1 MVRLLTLSLLL
12 LCPFAVRAAADAD
25 ADAVLKALDSP
36 RGLVVVLGDDA
47 GNLALDLVRKSE
59 LNVFVQSPD
68 ADQVERFRRSAD
80 KAGLLG
86 TRIWV
91 QKGHEARLNL
101 ASDLA
106 DAVVVS
112 QNAAVPTEELL
123 RVLRPDGKAFVDGR
137 EIVKPFA
144 ANTDEWSHPY
154 HGPDNNP
161 LSLDKVAKR
170 PYLTHFMAEPW
181 YCPLPQMSVISG
193 GRIFKVFG
201 DRSSALPQE
210 DMLNKLIAM
219 SAFNG
224 TILWKRD
231 LPPNFMI
238 HRNTFIATP
247 KTLYLADDKSCKL
260 IDTATGKVRE
270 EITVPDKLSD
280 GPVWKWM
287 ALENNVLYALVGE
300 KEGSDET
307 LRGPRIRG
315 AGWPWWGIKNYN
327 FGFGR
332 TLLAIDSDT
341 KKVIWSH
348 KENDPI
354 DSRGVCM
361 KNDRIYYYSDGK
373 FLAALNTKDG
383 KVAWKNEETELL
395 EAIGPHGKAQHWM
408 LGFASTAYMKASD
421 DALYF
426 AGPQRPR
433 LVAASTKDGKLLWQ
447 HKEGNVQLV
456 LRSEG
461 VYALGEGRTNSAESS
476 YKFEPMTGKILA
488 SFPSRDRC
496 TRATGCLDSIFT
508 RGGAGGSTAIF
519 DITQKDPKM
528 GVVSPMRPACQDG
541 VIAAHGYLY
550 WGPWM
555 CRCDMTQLGVISL
568 GSGGSFDYTMKASD
582 ALRLEVTDI
591 DRKVVRWE
599 ESPEDWPTYRK
610 NNARTVITTH
620 TIPAKVRQAWE
631 FKDRAPTIST
641 APIAVG
647 GVVYAG
653 GMDGVIRALTADKGE
668 VLWTTNTGGPL
679 RYPPVVAN
687 DRLYAGSA
695 DGWIYC
701 FEAASGKALW
711 RFRAAPTERII
722 PIYGSLS
729 STWPVNGV
737 LVEKNTVYAAAGIS
751 TFDGTHV
758 YALDAITGKLRWQ
771 NNTSGNTGNELP
783 DGGVSVQGPLLLHK
797 DAIYMAAGNKP
808 TIASYALKDG
818 KFTAAGGG
826 RGKDLF
832 IRKDTVQGSGF
843 PMYWRPE
850 DDHFLSPAELE
861 FPGGVLAVN
870 TDSIG
875 LVSPRQP
882 DGAKKVATDWSVKP
896 YQEIAAVVIAKNAI
910 LVSGLDRDAKK
921 PDKTSPGLC
930 AISLKDGGILWKHTL
945 PSNPVAWGI
954 AQDRTGRII
963 VTMMDGKVVAFEHE

>member
-1 MVRLLTLSLLL
+1 MTATRILALAIATVLL
-12 LCPFAVRAAADAD
+12 PAAIRAADAD
-25 ADAVLKALDSP
+25 KVLKTLDSQ
-36 RGLVVVLGDDA
+36 RGLVVVLGDSD
-47 GNLALDLVRKSE
+47 GKLAFDLVRKSE
-59 LNVFVQSPD
+59 LTIFVQSADGKEVD
-68 ADQVERFRRSAD
+68 AIRRAAD

-91 QKGHEARLNL
+91 QMGKAGRLNL
-101 ASDLA
+101 ANDLA
-106 DAVVVS
+106 DAVVV
-112 QNAAVPTEELL
+112 QKPGLVANDEIN
-123 RVLRPDGKAFVDGR
+123 RVLRPGGKVIGEEKERTKAFD
-137 EIVKPFA
+137 
-144 ANTDEWSHPY
+144 NQTDEWPHPY

-219 SAFNG
+219 NAFNG

-247 KTLYLADDKSCKL
+247 KTLYLADNKSCKL
-260 IDTATGKVRE
+260 IDPATGKIRD
-270 EITVPDKLSD
+270 EIVVPDKLAD

-287 ALENNVLYALVGE
+287 ALEGNVLYALVGE
-300 KEGSDET
+300 KEGADET
-307 LRGPRIRG
+307 LRGNRIRG

-332 TLLAIDSDT
+332 TFLAIDPES
-341 KKVIWSH
+341 KKILWSH
-348 KENDPI
+348 KEVDPI

-361 KNDRIYYYSDGK
+361 KNGRIYYYSDGK
-373 FLAALNTKDG
+373 FLAALEARNG

-395 EAIGPHGKAQHWM
+395 EAIGAHGKAQHWM
-408 LGFASTAYMKASD
+408 LGFASTAYLKASD

-456 LRSEG
+456 LRPEG
-461 VYALGEGRTNSAESS
+461 VYALGEGRTNSVESS
-476 YKFEPMTGKILA
+476 HKFDPMTGKVLA
-488 SFPSRDRC
+488 TFPSRDRC

-508 RGGAGGSTAIF
+508 RGGAGGSTAVF
-519 DITQKDPKM
+519 DVTAKDPKM

-541 VIAAHGYLY
+541 VVAAHGYLY

-568 GSGGSFDYTMKASD
+568 GSGGKFDYTMKAID
-582 ALRLEVTDI
+582 AERLEKPTNKQAVPYI
-591 DRKVVRWE
+591 
-599 ESPEDWPTYRK
+599 SFGQDWFTYRMD
-610 NNARTVITTH
+610 NNRSAETPH
-620 TIPAKVRQAWE
+620 TIPAKVRQTWE
-631 FKDRAPTIST
+631 FKERAPTIST
-641 APIAVG
+641 APIAAG
-647 GVVYAG
+647 GMVLVG
-653 GMDGVIRALTADKGE
+653 GMDGVVRALNADKGTP
-668 VLWTTNTGGPL
+668 VWTAYTGGPI
-679 RYPPVVAN
+679 RYPPAVASN
-687 DRLYAGSA
+687 RAYVGSA
-695 DGWIYC
+695 DGWVYC
-701 FEAASGKALW
+701 FSAATGKLLW
-711 RFRAAPTERII
+711 RFRAAPVERTI

-729 STWPVNGV
+729 STWPVCGV
-737 LVEKNTVYAAAGIS
+737 LVEKDTVYAAAGIS

-758 YALDAITGKLRWQ
+758 YALDAKTGEIRWQ

-808 TIASYALKDG
+808 TIASYALTDG

-832 IRKDTVQGSGF
+832 IRKGQVQGSGF
-843 PMYWRPE
+843 PLYWRPE
-850 DDHFLSPAELE
+850 DDHFLSPMELE
-861 FPGGVLAVN
+861 STSGVIAVN
-870 TDSIG
+870 TDSVG
-875 LVSPRQP
+875 LVSEKQP
-882 DGAKKVATDWSVKP
+882 EGAKKVATDWSAKP
-896 YQEIAAVVIAKNAI
+896 FQEISAVVIARNAI

-921 PDKTSPGLC
+921 PTQTSPGLC
-930 AISLKDGGILWKHTL
+930 AVSLKDGSVMWKQPL
-945 PSNPVAWGI
+945 PGNPVAWGL

-963 VTMMDGKVVAFEHE
+963 VTTMDGRVVAFERD

>member
-1 MVRLLTLSLLL
+1 MTTSRFLS
-12 LCPFAVRAAADAD
+12 FAALVLGPISVHAADAD
-25 ADAVLKALDSP
+25 SVLKSLDSP
-36 RGLVVVLGDDA
+36 RGLVVVLGDSD
-47 GNLALDLVRKSE
+47 GKLAFELIRKSE
-59 LNVFVQSPD
+59 LTVFVQSAD
-68 ADQVERFRRSAD
+68 AKEVDAIRREAD
-80 KAGLLG
+80 KTGLLG

-91 QKGHEARLNL
+91 QLGKAGKLNL
-101 ASDLA
+101 GDDLA
-106 DAVVVS
+106 DAIVVQKPGLVA
-112 QNAAVPTEELL
+112 NKELQ
-123 RVLRPDGKAFVDGR
+123 RVLRPGGKFFDNGIVVTKEFDGK
-137 EIVKPFA
+137 
-144 ANTDEWSHPY
+144 TDEWTHPY

-219 SAFNG
+219 NAFNG

-287 ALENNVLYALVGE
+287 ALEGNVLYALVGD

-332 TLLAIDSDT
+332 TLLAIDAES
-341 KKVIWSH
+341 KKIIWSH

-361 KNDRIYYYSDGK
+361 KNGRIYYYSDGK
-373 FLAALNTKDG
+373 FLAALDTKNG

-456 LRSEG
+456 LRPEG
-461 VYALGEGRTNSAESS
+461 VYALGEGRINSVESS
-476 YKFEPMTGKILA
+476 HKFEPLTGKILS

-508 RGGAGGSTAIF
+508 RGGAGGSTAVF

-541 VIAAHGYLY
+541 VVAAHGYLY

-568 GSGGSFDYTMKASD
+568 GSGGSFDYTQKATD
-582 ALRLEVTDI
+582 ADRLVSGSATGARVPIVVTPD
-591 DRKVVRWE
+591 
-599 ESPEDWPTYRK
+599 DWPAYRK
-610 NNARTVITTH
+610 NNARTAVTNH
-620 TIPAKVRQAWE
+620 TIPAKVRQIWE
-631 FKDRAPTIST
+631 FKDRASTIST
-641 APIAVG
+641 APVAVG
-647 GVVYAG
+647 GITIVG
-653 GMDGVIRALTADKGE
+653 GMDGVVRALNAKGMP
-668 VLWTTNTGGPL
+668 LWTAYTGGPI
-679 RYPPVVAN
+679 RYPPAVAN
-687 DRLYAGSA
+687 NRVFVGSS
-695 DGWIYC
+695 DGCVYC
-701 FEAASGKALW
+701 FETGNGELHW
-711 RFRAAPTERII
+711 RFRAAPIERTI

-729 STWPVNGV
+729 STWPVCGV
-737 LVEKNTVYAAAGIS
+737 LVEKDTVYAAAGMS

-758 YALDAITGKLRWQ
+758 YALDAKTGAIRWQ

-797 DAIYMAAGNKP
+797 EAIYMAAGNKP
-808 TIASYALKDG
+808 TIASYAVSDG
-818 KFTAAGGG
+818 KFSAAGGG

-832 IRKDTVQGSGF
+832 IRKGTVQGSGF

-850 DDHFLSPAELE
+850 DDHFLSPMELE

-875 LVSPRQP
+875 LVSPKQP
-882 DGAKKVATDWSVKP
+882 EGAKKIATDWSAKP
-896 YQEIAAVVIAKNAI
+896 YQEISAVVIAKNAI
-910 LVSGLDRDAKK
+910 LVTGLDRDAKK
-921 PDKTSPGLC
+921 PTKTSPGLC
-930 AISLKDGGILWKHTL
+930 AVSLKDGSIMWKQPL
-945 PSNPVAWGI
+945 PGNPVAWGL

-963 VTMMDGKVVAFEHE
+963 VTMIDGRVVAFTGE

>member
-1 MVRLLTLSLLL
+1 MLRFLPLAMVLLL
-12 LCPFAVRAAADAD
+12 PITTRADDAL
-25 ADAVLKALDSP
+25 LKSIGVE
-36 RGLVVVLGDDA
+36 RGLCVVLGDPD
-47 GNLALDLVRKSE
+47 GTLALDLVRKSQ
-59 LNVFVQSPD
+59 LTVFVQSPKAEEVD
-68 ADQVERFRRSAD
+68 TIRRNAD
-80 KAGLLG
+80 KAGMLG

-91 QKGHEARLNL
+91 QKGDYTHLNL
-101 ASDLA
+101 ANDLA
-106 DAVVVS
+106 DAIVVMKP
-112 QNAAVPTEELL
+112 AVVANDELL
-123 RVLRPDGKAFVDGR
+123 RVLRPDGKAFVDGK
-137 EIVKPFA
+137 EIVKPFNA
-144 ANTDEWSHPY
+144 STDEWSHPY

-161 LSLDKVAKR
+161 LSFDKVAKR

-260 IDTATGKVRE
+260 IDPATGKIRE
-270 EITVPDKLSD
+270 EITVSEKLVD

-287 ALENNVLYALVGE
+287 ALEGGVLYALVGE
-300 KEGSDET
+300 KEGSDES

-332 TLLAIDSDT
+332 TLLAIDPDT
-341 KKVIWSH
+341 KKVLWSH

-361 KNDRIYYYSDGK
+361 KNGRIYYYSDGK
-373 FLAALNTKDG
+373 FLAALETKTG

-433 LVAASTKDGKLLWQ
+433 LVAASTKDGKLMWQ
-447 HKEGNVQLV
+447 QKEGNVQLV
-456 LRSEG
+456 LRPEG

-476 YKFEPMTGKILA
+476 LKLDPMTGKVLA
-488 SFPSRDRC
+488 TFPSRDRC

-508 RGGAGGSTAIF
+508 RGGAGGSTAVF
-519 DITQKDPKM
+519 DVTAKDPKM

-541 VIAAHGYLY
+541 VVVAHGYLY

-568 GSGGSFDYTMKASD
+568 GSGGKFDYTMKASD
-582 ALRLEVTDI
+582 GERLERIIPVP
-591 DRKVVRWE
+591 KALVPWE
-599 ESPEDWPTYRK
+599 QNADDWPTYRH
-610 NNARTVITTH
+610 NNARTVLSAH
-620 TIPAKVRQAWE
+620 TIPDKVKQTWE

-647 GVVYAG
+647 GHVYVAG
-653 GMDGVIRALTADKGE
+653 LDGVVRALDAKNGK
-668 VLWTTNTGGPL
+668 VKWSAYTGGPV
-679 RYPPVVAN
+679 RYPPSVAN
-687 DRLYAGSA
+687 GRVFVGSA
-695 DGWIYC
+695 DGWVYC
-701 FEAASGKALW
+701 FDAAGGSLRW
-711 RFRAAPTERII
+711 RFRAAPVERTI

-729 STWPVNGV
+729 STWPVGSGV
-737 LVEKNTVYAAAGIS
+737 LVEKDTVYAAAGIS

-758 YALDAITGKLRWQ
+758 YALDAATGKLRWQ
-771 NNTSGNTGNELP
+771 NNSSGNTGNELP
-783 DGGVSVQGPLLLHK
+783 GGGVSVQGPLLLHK

-808 TIASYALKDG
+808 TIASYTLSDG
-818 KFTAAGGG
+818 TFSAAGGG

-832 IRKDTVQGSGF
+832 IRKGTVQGAGF

-850 DDHFLSPAELE
+850 DDQFLSPMELE
-861 FPGGVLAVN
+861 SPVGVIAVN
-870 TDSIG
+870 TDSVA
-875 LVSPRQP
+875 LLAAKQEE
-882 DGAKKVATDWSVKP
+882 GAKKLATDWSVKP
-896 YQEIAAVVIAKNAI
+896 YQEISAVVIAKNAL
-910 LVSGLDRDAKK
+910 LVTGLDRDAKK
-921 PDKTSPGLC
+921 ADQTSPGIT
-930 AISLKDGGILWKHTL
+930 AISLKDGRLLWKQPL
-945 PSNPVAWGI
+945 PGNPVAWGL

-963 VTMMDGKVVAFEHE
+963 VTMMDGKVVAFDRE

>member
-1 MVRLLTLSLLL
+1 MVARQIFPCVLVLLF
-12 LCPFAVRAAADAD
+12 PFTASAADD
-25 ADAVLKALDSP
+25 AASILKSLDSP
-36 RGLVVVLGDDA
+36 RGLVVVLGDDG
-47 GNLALDLVRKSE
+47 GNLALELARKSE
-59 LNVFVQSPD
+59 LTVFVQSPD
-68 ADQVERFRRSAD
+68 ADQVERFRRAAD

-91 QKGHEARLNL
+91 QKGHQARVNL
-101 ASDLA
+101 ANDLA
-106 DAVVVS
+106 DAIVVRKP
-112 QNAAVPTEELL
+112 AAVPNEELL
-123 RVLRPDGKAFVDGR
+123 RVLRPDGKAFVDGK
-137 EIVKPFA
+137 EIVKPFDA
-144 ANTDEWSHPY
+144 KTDEWSHPY

-161 LSLDKVAKR
+161 LSIDKVAKR

-219 SAFNG
+219 NAFNG

-260 IDTATGKVRE
+260 IDPATGKIRE

-287 ALENNVLYALVGE
+287 ALEGNVLYALVGE

-307 LRGPRIRG
+307 LRGNRIRG

-332 TLLAIDSDT
+332 TLLAIDAES
-341 KKVIWSH
+341 KKIIWSH

-361 KNDRIYYYSDGK
+361 KNGRIYYYSDGK
-373 FLAALNTKDG
+373 FLAALDTKTG
-383 KVAWKNEETELL
+383 IVAWKNEETELL
-395 EAIGPHGKAQHWM
+395 DAIGPHGKAQHWM

-433 LVAASTKDGKLLWQ
+433 LVAVSTKDGKLLWQ

-456 LRSEG
+456 LRPEG
-461 VYALGEGRTNSAESS
+461 VYALGEGRINSAESS
-476 YKFEPMTGKILA
+476 LKLDPMTGKVLA
-488 SFPSRDRC
+488 TFPSRDRC

-508 RGGAGGSTAIF
+508 RGGAGGSTAVF
-519 DITQKDPKM
+519 DVTAKDPKM

-541 VIAAHGYLY
+541 VVVAHGYLY

-568 GSGGSFDYTMKASD
+568 GSGGSFDYTAKATD
-582 ALRLEVTDI
+582 AERLEVNDTQRIPKSLMND
-591 DRKVVRWE
+591 
-599 ESPEDWPTYRK
+599 EDWPAYRK
-610 NNARTVITTH
+610 NNSRTSITSH
-620 TIPAKVRQAWE
+620 TIPEKVRPAWE
-631 FKDRAPTIST
+631 FKDRSPTIST
-641 APIAVG
+641 APIVVG
-647 GVVYAG
+647 DTVYVG
-653 GMDGVIRALTADKGE
+653 GMDGAVRALDAKEGKPKWTAF
-668 VLWTTNTGGPL
+668 TGGPI
-679 RYPPVVAN
+679 RYPPAFVDNHAFVA
-687 DRLYAGSA
+687 SS
-695 DGWIYC
+695 DGWVYC
-701 FEAASGKALW
+701 FHARTGTLVW
-711 RFRAAPTERII
+711 RFRAAPVERTI

-729 STWPVNGV
+729 STWPVCGV
-737 LVEKNTVYAAAGIS
+737 LVDKDTVYAAAGIS

-758 YALDAITGKLRWQ
+758 YALDAVTGKLRWQ
-771 NNTSGNTGNELP
+771 NNASGNTGNELP

-797 DAIYMAAGNKP
+797 DSIYMAGGNKP
-808 TIASYALKDG
+808 TIASYAVKDG
-818 KFTAAGGG
+818 KFSAAGGG

-832 IRKDTVQGSGF
+832 IRKGQVQGSGY
-843 PMYWRPE
+843 PLYWRPE
-850 DDHFLSPAELE
+850 DDHFLSAMELDSPA
-861 FPGGVLAVN
+861 GVIAVN
-870 TDSIG
+870 TDSVG
-875 LVSPRQP
+875 LVSPKQP
-882 DGAKKVATDWSVKP
+882 EGAKKVATDWSAKP
-896 YQEIAAVVIAKNAI
+896 YQEISAIVIAKNAI
-910 LVSGLDRDAKK
+910 LVAGLDRDAKK
-921 PDKTSPGLC
+921 ATQTSPGLC
-930 AISLKDGGILWKHTL
+930 AISLKDGSIMWKQPL
-945 PSNPVAWGI
+945 PSNPVAWGL

-963 VTMMDGKVVAFEHE
+963 VTTTDGRVLAFERE